1 MEEYEYLENLNSE
14 ELAKIIDQML
24 DFEETTKALMILEEK
39 DSQKALELGKD
50 IIKNNKGDDYLQAT
64 VWNVFFFDNQ
74 KDMIDVIDKRKEEIG
89 KILLDEI
96 IIDLTKN
103 KVAISK
109 DFLEKLRRTYAAI
122 DNKMNIDAV
131 MDCPEYAS
139 EEYKDFIRAYT
150 EHNFWG
156 ENKQVI
162 ENIETACLLIQQ
174 DHNYF
179 KEFVLENKAI
189 NIVTKKGSLL
199 NYAIQ
204 LKDNEIAEWLIEE
217 KIDINSFD
225 GLELLT
231 ALKMNNTR
239 IALQLLR
246 HGIITDGDEMKSNP
260 LLFAIKIG
268 SRELVEELMTKHRHL
283 VAVYTNEYVKNYTI
297 LDIAKRYKNDQ
308 IIQTVKKYL

>member
-1 MEEYEYLENLNSE
+1 MAGVLV
-14 ELAKIIDQML
+14 
-24 DFEETTKALMILEEK
+24 
-39 DSQKALELGKD
+39 
-50 IIKNNKGDDYLQAT
+50 KNHN
-64 VWNVFFFDNQ
+64 FFF
-74 KDMIDVIDKRKEEIG
+74 KHWE
-89 KILLDEI
+89 
-96 IIDLTKN
+96 
-103 KVAISK
+103 
-109 DFLEKLRRTYAAI
+109 
-122 DNKMNIDAV
+122 
-131 MDCPEYAS
+131 
-139 EEYKDFIRAYT
+139 KDFIRAYT